1 MTSHPKRILCIE
13 DEDNGLLLKKLLSD
27 NYEVIT
33 ANTVAE
39 GRRLAQEGGF
49 DLILLEGWLPDG
61 AGFDLCRQIRQ
72 RNPQIPI
79 LFYSSLAYEADRQQG
94 LEAGAQV
101 YLIMPNDLERL
112 LPTIARLMIEAAK
125 PKGQAVKHCADLVW
139 QIE

>member
-1 MTSHPKRILCIE
+1 MAFHPKRILCIE

-33 ANTVAE
+33 ASTVAE
-39 GRRLAQEGGF
+39 GRQLAQEGGF

-61 AGFDLCRQIRQ
+61 DGVDLCRQIRQ
-72 RNPQIPI
+72 LNPHIPI

-94 LEAGAQV
+94 LSAGAQV

-112 LPTIARLMIEAAK
+112 LPTVTQLIIESVRTKDQVVEQYARL
-125 PKGQAVKHCADLVW
+125 GRLR
-139 QIE
+139 

>member
-1 MTSHPKRILCIE
+1 MILHPKRILCIE

-33 ANTVAE
+33 ASTVAE
-39 GRRLAQEGGF
+39 GRQLAQAGDF

-61 AGFDLCRQIRQ
+61 VGFDLCRQIRQ
-72 RNPQIPI
+72 LNPHIPI

-94 LEAGAQV
+94 LNAGAQV

-112 LPTIARLMIEAAK
+112 LPTITQLLIESAGTKHQVVEQCSARSL
-125 PKGQAVKHCADLVW
+125 PR
-139 QIE
+139 